1 MDSSIKNT
9 VAVESTDFE
18 KIVKTYVEK
27 NKPYVCILTPCY
39 GAVCFIEYVTSLIAT
54 MNVCSSVG
62 IRVKVEFCRNDSL
75 VSRARNNLVARA
87 LGDKE
92 VTHVLFIDADIIW
105 DPVSIMKLL
114 VADKGLIGGIYPLKN
129 YFWDKLSNNTG
140 ITKTWIDAK
149 NASQL
154 KNLITD
160 KDLIQHKLLNYNL
173 NLLPTGLSIE
183 NNIGKVRHI
192 ATGFMMIKREVFDK
206 MFVAFPSTKYTD
218 DVSFLRPEENKY
230 AYALFDC
237 GVEDDHYYSE
247 DWMFC
252 SRWSKMGGEIWVDI
266 SINLTHIGIERYH
279 GNYLSQLIADR

>member
-9 VAVESTDFE
+9 VAVESADFE
-18 KIVKTYVEK
+18 KIVKTYVDK
-27 NKPYVCILTPCY
+27 HKPYVCLLTPCY

-129 YFWDKLSNNTG
+129 YFWDKLSADTG

-160 KDLIQHKLLNYNL
+160 KELIQHKLLNYNL

-206 MFVAFPSTKYTD
+206 MFIAFPSTKYTD

-266 SINLTHIGIERYH
+266 SINLTHIGIERYN
-279 GNYLSQLIADR
+279 GNYLSQLITDR